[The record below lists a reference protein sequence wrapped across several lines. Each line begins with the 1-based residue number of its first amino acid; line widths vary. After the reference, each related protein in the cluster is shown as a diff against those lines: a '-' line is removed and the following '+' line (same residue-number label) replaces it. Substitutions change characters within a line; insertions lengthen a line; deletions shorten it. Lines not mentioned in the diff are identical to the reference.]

1 MKKTEKSLKD
11 SNGNSMKKINLIIS
25 VALLSSLCIQAQSRK
40 DGYVDKTIRQQAD
53 YAGVEAKANE
63 AMWDFSDTE
72 LAGEDY
78 RLTYFLWADS
88 TGTQALCSEKG
99 TRTGYVLR
107 GDTLTVTGYR
117 NAVTRMD
124 YDEGEAWLHYPMTV
138 GSALTGTFHG
148 RGTYCDKLAMR
159 SYGQYTTKADRMGT
173 MLLPE
178 GDTLRNVLHLRTERV
193 SAARYYPIDQRDS
206 LRPATTDSLRLWL
219 ATDTAT
225 TRTVVDRWYAPAC
238 QYPVLETRALYRG
251 TDTSPCFT
259 QALYYP
265 PSVQEAQQQ
274 SAVSQTMEER
284 LFVAGDRIGGD
295 NATASG
301 GMDGKGNSAADG
313 MDGSRI
319 IKNVSISTSGQTV
332 TVGYELA
339 QDATVKAMVCNV
351 SGMTLRQASQGGQSD
366 GSNMMIVNCSGL
378 RHGQYVLYLNVNG
391 QVTSYTINL

>member
-1 MKKTEKSLKD
+1 
-11 SNGNSMKKINLIIS
+11 MKKINLIIS

-63 AMWDFSDTE
+63 AMWDFSDAE

-159 SYGQYTTKADRMGT
+159 SYGQYTTKTNRSTVDQLIKKGNGNYKVVETKLTEGT
-173 MLLPE
+173 SKLSKGQE
-178 GDTLRNVLHLRTERV
+178 
-193 SAARYYPIDQRDS
+193 A
-206 LRPATTDSLRLWL
+206 
-219 ATDTAT
+219 
-225 TRTVVDRWYAPAC
+225 
-238 QYPVLETRALYRG
+238 
-251 TDTSPCFT
+251 
-259 QALYYP
+259 
-265 PSVQEAQQQ
+265 VQEYVKSVKKDFLVKSHKGQLGL
-274 SAVSQTMEER
+274 SYNQTIHVDEY
-284 LFVAGDRIGGD
+284 I
-295 NATASG
+295 
-301 GMDGKGNSAADG
+301 
-313 MDGSRI
+313 
-319 IKNVSISTSGQTV
+319 
-332 TVGYELA
+332 
-339 QDATVKAMVCNV
+339 VK
-351 SGMTLRQASQGGQSD
+351 
-366 GSNMMIVNCSGL
+366 
-378 RHGQYVLYLNVNG
+378 YK
-391 QVTSYTINL
+391 YTKK

>member
-1 MKKTEKSLKD
+1 
-11 SNGNSMKKINLIIS
+11 MKKINLIIS

-63 AMWDFSDTE
+63 AMWDFSDAE

-107 GDTLTVTGYR
+107 GDMLTVTGYR

-138 GSALTGTFHG
+138 GSALKGTFHG

-313 MDGSRI
+313 TDGSRI

-332 TVGYELA
+332 TVGYEVA

-351 SGMTLRQASQGGQSD
+351 AGMVLRQESQSGVAGT
-366 GSNMMIVNCSGL
+366 NNEMTINCAGL
-378 RHGQYVLYLNVNG
+378 RRGQYVLYLNVNG
-391 QVTSYTINL
+391 KVTSYTINF